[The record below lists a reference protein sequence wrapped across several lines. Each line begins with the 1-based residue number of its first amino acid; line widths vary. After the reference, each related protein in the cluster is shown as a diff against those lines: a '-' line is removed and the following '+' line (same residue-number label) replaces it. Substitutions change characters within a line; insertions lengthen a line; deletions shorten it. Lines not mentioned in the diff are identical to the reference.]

1 MQMLKPDLKK
11 KEVFLLIVTSE
22 NTVRTG
28 DRSRA
33 GLQQVQLCVE
43 DLSVS
48 FSWQG
53 DDGDVYII
61 SSAVTMEPSVQRR
74 RLERT

>member
-1 MQMLKPDLKK
+1 MQMPKPAAAL
-11 KEVFLLIVTSE
+11 FLLNVTSE

-28 DRSRA
+28 DQSWA
-33 GLQQVQLCVE
+33 EVQLCVE

-53 DDGDVYII
+53 DVNII

-74 RLERT
+74 RRMGRLERT

>member
-1 MQMLKPDLKK
+1 MQMLKPDLKKK

-53 DDGDVYII
+53 DVYII